1 MLMLRATGGKVDLSH
16 RADLNRHFRR
26 HAGFRRA
33 LLDVAEDE
41 RTFSRGIIDGDGLR
55 RLTGM
60 IDHGW
65 PVIFLLQA
73 LVTVELFHR
82 RFIDNE

>member
-1 MLMLRATGGKVDLSH
+1 MNARFQEGV
-16 RADLNRHFRR
+16 
-26 HAGFRRA
+26 
-33 LLDVAEDE
+33 
-41 RTFSRGIIDGDGLR
+41 IDRDGLR